1 MNLKTLNRL
10 ILVAVLALI
19 TFTSCNKDD
28 DDDNGL
34 LNNTKISGDTGT
46 LTDKAGNT
54 YNIVKIGDQWWM
66 ADNFKST
73 KFNDGTDIPFVT
85 ENSEWVN
92 LETPAYCWYENDESA
107 YANRYG
113 VLYNWYVI
121 NSSKLC
127 PDGWHVPT
135 KEEWSELSDY
145 ACFNGEYG
153 ASGSYIASTSGWK
166 SSNDMGDVGSDQASN
181 NESGFNGKPAGY
193 RSNSGYFDYEGEH
206 AYWWTLSETNNST
219 YAYRKSI
226 GYYGPYIDES
236 YVSKKI
242 GYSLRLVRD

>member
-10 ILVAVLALI
+10 ILVAALALI
-19 TFTSCNKDD
+19 TFTSCDKD

-34 LNNTKISGDTGT
+34 PNNTTISGDTGT

-66 ADNFKST
+66 AENFKST
-73 KFNDGTDIPFVT
+73 KFNDGTDIPYVT

-92 LETPAYCWYENDESA
+92 LETPAYCWYENDEAIYS
-107 YANRYG
+107 YSYG

-121 NSSKLC
+121 NSGKLC
-127 PDGWHVPT
+127 PEGWHIPT
-135 KEEWSELSDY
+135 KEDWIELSDY
-145 ACFNGEYG
+145 ACFNASYG

-166 SSNDMGDVGSDQASN
+166 SSNDMGDVGEYQADN
-181 NESGFNGKPAGY
+181 NGSGFNGKPGGY
-193 RSNSGYFDYEGEH
+193 RSNSGNFDYEGEH
-206 AYWWTLSETNNST
+206 AFWWTSTENNSI
-219 YAYRKSI
+219 YAYRTSI
-226 GYYGPYIDES
+226 GYYGPYIDMDYS
-236 YVSKKI
+236 SQKT

>member
-73 KFNDGTDIPFVT
+73 KFND
-85 ENSEWVN
+85 
-92 LETPAYCWYENDESA
+92 
-107 YANRYG
+107 
-113 VLYNWYVI
+113 
-121 NSSKLC
+121 
-127 PDGWHVPT
+127 
-135 KEEWSELSDY
+135 
-145 ACFNGEYG
+145 
-153 ASGSYIASTSGWK
+153 
-166 SSNDMGDVGSDQASN
+166 
-181 NESGFNGKPAGY
+181 
-193 RSNSGYFDYEGEH
+193 
-206 AYWWTLSETNNST
+206 
-219 YAYRKSI
+219 
-226 GYYGPYIDES
+226 
-236 YVSKKI
+236 
-242 GYSLRLVRD
+242 